1 MLQHAAV
8 TFFAIFLAELP
19 DKTMF
24 ATLLLSS
31 HFKRKLPVWLGV
43 TIGYTTHVVIAVLFG
58 SALTRLPE
66 KPIQFVVGILFCVG
80 GVMTWRS
87 GGDDGDTESGK
98 WSASLSNARVVW
110 TAASV
115 ILVAEFADLTQLAT
129 AGFAARFNDPIAV
142 GVGAALALS
151 SVSGLAVLAGT
162 WLQRRVQLRVIQRVA
177 AILFVMIGVST
188 LGFALL

>member
-66 KPIQFVVGILFCVG
+66 KPIQVVVGILFCFG
-80 GVMTWRS
+80 GAMTWRS
-87 GGDDGDTESGK
+87 GGGDDNAESGK

-151 SVSGLAVLAGT
+151 SVSGLAVLTGM
-162 WLQRRVQLRVIQRVA
+162 WLQRHVQLSVIQRVA
-177 AILFVMIGVST
+177 AILFVVIGAST
-188 LGFALL
+188 LGFVLL

>member
-1 MLQHAAV
+1 MLQHATV

-24 ATLLLSS
+24 ATLLLAS
-31 HFKRKLPVWLGV
+31 HFRRKLPVWLGV
-43 TIGYTTHVVIAVLFG
+43 TFGYTTHVVIAVMFG

-66 KPIQFVVGILFCVG
+66 KPIQVVVGILFCVG
-80 GVMTWRS
+80 GAMTWRS
-87 GGDDGDTESGK
+87 GRDEDDAESGK

-129 AGFAARFNDPIAV
+129 AGFAARFEDPLAV

-151 SVSGLAVLAGT
+151 SVSGLAVLTGT
-162 WLQRRVQLRVIQRVA
+162 WLQRRVSLRAIQRVA
-177 AILFVMIGVST
+177 AILFVAIGVST
-188 LGFALL
+188 LIVAVL

>member
-1 MLQHAAV
+1 
-8 TFFAIFLAELP
+8 
-19 DKTMF
+19 MF
-24 ATLLLSS
+24 ATLLLAS
-31 HFKRKLPVWLGV
+31 HFRRKLPVWIGV
-43 TIGYTTHVVIAVLFG
+43 TLGYTTHVVIAVMFG

-66 KPIQFVVGILFCVG
+66 KPIQVVVGMLFCVG

-87 GGDDGDTESGK
+87 GRDEDDAESGK

-129 AGFAARFNDPIAV
+129 AGFAARFDDPLAV

-151 SVSGLAVLAGT
+151 SVSGLAVLTGT
-162 WLQRRVQLRVIQRVA
+162 WLQRHVSLRAIQRVA
-177 AILFVMIGVST
+177 AILFVAIGVST
-188 LGFALL
+188 LIFAVL

>member
-1 MLQHAAV
+1 MLQHAAI
-8 TFFAIFLAELP
+8 TFLAIFLAELP

-24 ATLLLSS
+24 ATLLLSL

-66 KPIQFVVGILFCVG
+66 KPVQVVVGILFCVG
-80 GVMTWRS
+80 GAMTWKS
-87 GGDDGDTESGK
+87 GRNDENAESHK

-129 AGFAARFNDPIAV
+129 AGFAARFNDPIGV
-142 GVGAALALS
+142 GVGAALALA
-151 SVSGLAVLAGT
+151 SVSGLAVLTGS
-162 WLQRRVQLRVIQRVA
+162 WLQSRVPLRIIQRVA
-177 AILFVMIGVST
+177 AVLFLVIGTST
-188 LGFALL
+188 LGFALI

>member
-24 ATLLLSS
+24 ATLLLAS
-31 HFKRKLPVWLGV
+31 HFRRKLPVWLGV
-43 TIGYTTHVVIAVLFG
+43 TLGYTTHVVIAVMFG

-66 KPIQFVVGILFCVG
+66 KPIQVVVGMLFCVG
-80 GVMTWRS
+80 GAMTWRS
-87 GGDDGDTESGK
+87 GRDEDDAESGK

-129 AGFAARFNDPIAV
+129 AGFAARFEDPLAV

-151 SVSGLAVLAGT
+151 SVSGLAVLTGT
-162 WLQRRVQLRVIQRVA
+162 WLQRRVSLRAIQRVA
-177 AILFVMIGVST
+177 AILFVAIGVST
-188 LGFALL
+188 LIVAVL

>member
-66 KPIQFVVGILFCVG
+66 KPIQVVVGMLFCVG

>member
-24 ATLLLSS
+24 ATLLLAS
-31 HFKRKLPVWLGV
+31 HFRRKLPVWLGV
-43 TIGYTTHVVIAVLFG
+43 TLGYTTHVVIAVMFG

-66 KPIQFVVGILFCVG
+66 KPIQIVVGILFCVG
-80 GVMTWRS
+80 GAMTWRS
-87 GGDDGDTESGK
+87 GRDEDDAESGK

-129 AGFAARFNDPIAV
+129 AGFAARFEDPLAV

-151 SVSGLAVLAGT
+151 SVSCLAVLTGT
-162 WLQRRVQLRVIQRVA
+162 WLQRRVSLRAIQRVA
-177 AILFVMIGVST
+177 AILFVAIGVST
-188 LGFALL
+188 LIVAVL

>member
-24 ATLLLSS
+24 ATLLLAS
-31 HFKRKLPVWLGV
+31 HFRRKLPVWLGV
-43 TIGYTTHVVIAVLFG
+43 TLGYTTHVVIAVMFG

-66 KPIQFVVGILFCVG
+66 KPIQVVVGMLFCVG
-80 GVMTWRS
+80 GAMTWRS
-87 GGDDGDTESGK
+87 GRDEDDAESGK

-115 ILVAEFADLTQLAT
+115 ILVTEFADLTQLAT
-129 AGFAARFNDPIAV
+129 AGFAARFEDPLAV

-151 SVSGLAVLAGT
+151 SVSGLAVLTGT
-162 WLQRRVQLRVIQRVA
+162 WLQRRVSLRAIQRVA
-177 AILFVMIGVST
+177 AILFVAIGVST
-188 LGFALL
+188 LIVAVL

>member
-66 KPIQFVVGILFCVG
+66 KPIQVVVGILFCVG

-87 GGDDGDTESGK
+87 GGGDDHSESGK

-151 SVSGLAVLAGT
+151 SVSGLAVLTGT
-162 WLQRRVQLRVIQRVA
+162 WLQRHVQLSVIQRVA
-177 AILFVMIGVST
+177 AILFVVIGVST

>member
-1 MLQHAAV
+1 
-8 TFFAIFLAELP
+8 
-19 DKTMF
+19 MF

-66 KPIQFVVGILFCVG
+66 KPIQVVVGILFCVG
-80 GVMTWRS
+80 GAMTWRS
-87 GGDDGDTESGK
+87 GADDDNPESGK
-98 WSASLSNARVVW
+98 WSASLSNARVAW

-177 AILFVMIGVST
+177 AILFMVIGVST

>member
-66 KPIQFVVGILFCVG
+66 KPIQVVVGILFCVG
-80 GVMTWRS
+80 GAMTWRS
-87 GGDDGDTESGK
+87 GADDDNPESGK

-129 AGFAARFNDPIAV
+129 AGFAARFNDTIAV

-177 AILFVMIGVST
+177 AILFMVIGVST

>member
-24 ATLLLSS
+24 ATLLLAS
-31 HFKRKLPVWLGV
+31 HFRRKLPVWIGV
-43 TIGYTTHVVIAVLFG
+43 TLGYTTHVVIAVMFG

-66 KPIQFVVGILFCVG
+66 KPIQVVVGMLFCVG

-87 GGDDGDTESGK
+87 GRDEDDAESGK

-129 AGFAARFNDPIAV
+129 AGFAARFDDPLAV

-151 SVSGLAVLAGT
+151 SVSGLAVLTGT
-162 WLQRRVQLRVIQRVA
+162 WLQRHVSLRAIQRVA
-177 AILFVMIGVST
+177 AILFAAIGVST
-188 LGFALL
+188 LIFAVL

>member
-24 ATLLLSS
+24 ATLLLAS
-31 HFKRKLPVWLGV
+31 HFRRKLPVWIGV
-43 TIGYTTHVVIAVLFG
+43 TLGYTTHVVIAVMFG

-66 KPIQFVVGILFCVG
+66 KPIQVVVGMLFCVG

-87 GGDDGDTESGK
+87 GRDEDDAESGK

-129 AGFAARFNDPIAV
+129 AGFAARFDDPLAV

-151 SVSGLAVLAGT
+151 SVSGLAVLTGT
-162 WLQRRVQLRVIQRVA
+162 WLQRHVSLRAIQRVA
-177 AILFVMIGVST
+177 AILFVAIGVST
-188 LGFALL
+188 LIFAVL

>member
-66 KPIQFVVGILFCVG
+66 KPIQVVVGILFCVG
-80 GVMTWRS
+80 GAMTWRS
-87 GGDDGDTESGK
+87 GADDDNPESGK

-177 AILFVMIGVST
+177 AFLFMVIGVST

>member
-66 KPIQFVVGILFCVG
+66 KPIQVVVGILFCVG
-80 GVMTWRS
+80 GAMTWRS
-87 GGDDGDTESGK
+87 GADDDNPESGK

-129 AGFAARFNDPIAV
+129 AGFAARFNDPITV

-177 AILFVMIGVST
+177 AILFMVIGVST

>member
-1 MLQHAAV
+1 
-8 TFFAIFLAELP
+8 
-19 DKTMF
+19 MF

-66 KPIQFVVGILFCVG
+66 KPIQVVVGILFCVG

-98 WSASLSNARVVW
+98 WSASFSNARVVW

-151 SVSGLAVLAGT
+151 SVSGLAVLTGT
-162 WLQRRVQLRVIQRVA
+162 WLQRHVQLSVIQRVA
-177 AILFVMIGVST
+177 AILFVVIGVST

>member
-66 KPIQFVVGILFCVG
+66 KPIQVVVGILFCVG
-80 GVMTWRS
+80 GAMTWRS
-87 GGDDGDTESGK
+87 GADDDNAESGK

-177 AILFVMIGVST
+177 AFLFMVIGVST